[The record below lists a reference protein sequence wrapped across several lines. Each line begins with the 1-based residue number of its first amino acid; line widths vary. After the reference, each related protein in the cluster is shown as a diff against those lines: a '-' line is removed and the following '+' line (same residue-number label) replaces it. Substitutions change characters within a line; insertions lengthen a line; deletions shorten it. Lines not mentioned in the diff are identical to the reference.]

1 MLLCNNLVPIS
12 RRGHRFRRLLGGI
25 HIKLNVRFWGEI
37 DIRLTPS
44 PAPFHRFLVCTA
56 LNGIN
61 LVPTSGQGFRLRG
74 FLGRIYTRV
83 NVGSQGKID
92 ILLTPSLFNRLLV
105 CTALNGI
112 NLVPTSRQSYRLR
125 GFLGGIYTR
134 IDVRSQGKIDIL
146 LTPSLFNRLLVYS
159 SLDGINLG
167 LTVLKN

>member
-25 HIKLNVRFWGEI
+25 HMKINVRFWGEI
-37 DIRLTPS
+37 DIRLKPS
-44 PAPFHRFLVCTA
+44 PVPFHRFLVCTA

-61 LVPTSGQGFRLRG
+61 LVPISRRGYRLRG
-74 FLGRIYTRV
+74 FLGGIYTRV

-92 ILLTPSLFNRLLV
+92 ILLTPSPVNRLLV

-112 NLVPTSRQSYRLR
+112 NLVPISRRGYRLR

-134 IDVRSQGKIDIL
+134 IKVRSQWKIDI
-146 LTPSLFNRLLVYS
+146 
-159 SLDGINLG
+159 
-167 LTVLKN
+167 